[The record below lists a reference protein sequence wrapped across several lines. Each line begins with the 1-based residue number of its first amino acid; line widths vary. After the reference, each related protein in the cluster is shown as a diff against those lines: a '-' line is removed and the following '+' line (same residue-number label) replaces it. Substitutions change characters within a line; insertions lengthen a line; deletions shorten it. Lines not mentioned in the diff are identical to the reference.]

1 MFDTTTGQSQQ
12 VAQHDA
18 PVKVVRWVDAQGGI
32 LATGSWDK
40 TLKVMSSYFSFILPP
55 CQPHVETHT
64 NIQYWDLRQS
74 TPVVSVQLPE
84 RCYTMDV
91 QFPLM
96 VVGTAERHIQIFNL
110 TNPVTPYKVSFA
122 GTTKFI
128 PRTLLNFWSSFLYIQ
143 KLVDSIAV
151 EVANPRRH
159 VFRS

>member
-1 MFDTTTGQSQQ
+1 MLEQGVYICPFSFLFMPITVSQDGSKVLSGGANNAARMFDTTTGQSQQ

-91 QFPLM
+91 
-96 VVGTAERHIQIFNL
+96 H
-110 TNPVTPYKVSFA
+110 
-122 GTTKFI
+122 
-128 PRTLLNFWSSFLYIQ
+128 
-143 KLVDSIAV
+143 
-151 EVANPRRH
+151 
-159 VFRS
+159 